1 MAAPQELNGIPRM
14 HVHKVRELEEM
25 VWYRENSIRFM
36 KLSRPKAVLGIVSAC
51 LLLPA
56 VLQSWF
62 VFAKVSILFCL
73 MMFFSHSLGISP

>member
-1 MAAPQELNGIPRM
+1 MSAPQELNGIPRM

-36 KLSRPKAVLGIVSAC
+36 KLSKPKAVIGIVSAC

-56 VLQSWF
+56 LLQSWF
-62 VFAKVSILFCL
+62 ILAKVYILFFL
-73 MMFFSHSLGISP
+73 MILLIF